1 MKALVTGASSG
12 IGYSIARYLSRLGYD
27 LIVVARRKDCLI
39 NLKKEC
45 KTNVEVID
53 MDLSIIS
60 NMYKLY
66 DITKDENIDIL
77 VNNAGIGLYG
87 EFYDID
93 SSKEIG
99 MLNLNVIATDLIT
112 KLYLKDMV
120 KKDNG
125 IILNVSSILGFVPG
139 PLMSSYYASKAYIT
153 SMSRAI
159 NMELKMK
166 SINVSVSTLCAG
178 AVDTNFNSDLGVRF
192 FIPPSDSKKVAEY
205 TVDKMLKGK
214 TDITPGFSI
223 KLARIAGK
231 VFPNNIIAKFVY
243 RSQKRKESSN

>member
-12 IGYSIARYLSRLGYD
+12 IGYSIARCLSSIGYD
-27 LIVVARRKDCLI
+27 LIIVARRKDCLL

-45 KTNVEVID
+45 KTNVEIIT

-60 NMYKLY
+60 NVYKLY
-66 DITKDENIDIL
+66 EKTKIHDIDIL

-93 SSKEIG
+93 LEKEMDMLRLNIG
-99 MLNLNVIATDLIT
+99 ATNILT

-120 KKDNG
+120 KKNKG
-125 IILNVSSILGFVPG
+125 RILNVSSIFGFMPG

-166 SINVSVSTLCAG
+166 NINVSISTLCAG
-178 AVDTNFNSDLGVRF
+178 AVDTNFNSDLGISF
-192 FIPPSDSKKVAEY
+192 FIPPSSSEKVAKY
-205 TVDKMLKGK
+205 
-214 TDITPGFSI
+214 SI
-223 KLARIAGK
+223 KKLLK
-231 VFPNNIIAKFVY
+231 NKEIIVPGIINKFVY
-243 RSQKRKESSN
+243 ILNKIVPNRILRYIVYMSQNGKRNY

>member
-1 MKALVTGASSG
+1 MKALITGASSG
-12 IGYSIARYLSRLGYD
+12 IGYSIARCLSQKGYD
-27 LIVVARRKDCLI
+27 LIVVARRKECLL

-66 DITKDENIDIL
+66 DITKDEDIDIL

-192 FIPPSDSKKVAEY
+192 FVPPSDSKKVAEY
-205 TVDKMLKGK
+205 TVDKMLKKREIIVPGIVNKIAYAFNKIIPNGISKYILYASQNGK
-214 TDITPGFSI
+214 
-223 KLARIAGK
+223 R
-231 VFPNNIIAKFVY
+231 Y
-243 RSQKRKESSN
+243 Y

>member
-12 IGYSIARYLSRLGYD
+12 IGYSIARYLSQKGYD
-27 LIVVARRKDCLI
+27 LIVVARRKECLL

-45 KTNVEVID
+45 STNVKVID

-66 DITKDENIDIL
+66 DLTKNENIDIL
-77 VNNAGIGLYG
+77 VNNAGVGLYG

-93 SSKEIG
+93 SSKEIS
-99 MLNLNVIATDLIT
+99 MLNLNIIATDVIT

-120 KKDNG
+120 KRDKG
-125 IILNVSSILGFVPG
+125 MILNVSSVLGFVPG
-139 PLMSSYYASKAYIT
+139 PLMSSYYASKAYIA

-166 SINVSVSTLCAG
+166 NINVSVSTLCAG
-178 AVDTNFNSDLGVRF
+178 AVDTNFNSDLGIRF
-192 FIPPSDSKKVAEY
+192 FFPPSDSKKVAEY
-205 TVDKMLKGK
+205 AVNKM
-214 TDITPGFSI
+214 F
-223 KLARIAGK
+223 
-231 VFPNNIIAKFVY
+231 
-243 RSQKRKESSN
+243 KRKELIIPGTINKIAYAFNKVLPNRISKYILYVSQNGKRYY

>member
-12 IGYSIARYLSRLGYD
+12 IGYSIARCLSNIGYD
-27 LIVVARRKDCLI
+27 LIVVARRKDCLL

-45 KTNVEVID
+45 KTDVEIIP

-60 NMYKLY
+60 NVYKLY
-66 DITKDENIDIL
+66 ETTKKHDIDIL
-77 VNNAGIGLYG
+77 VNNAGVGLYG

-93 SSKEIG
+93 LQKEMDMLRLNIG
-99 MLNLNVIATDLIT
+99 ATNILT

-120 KKDNG
+120 KKNKG
-125 IILNVSSILGFVPG
+125 KILNVSSIFGFMPG

-166 SINVSVSTLCAG
+166 NINVSISTLCAG
-178 AVDTNFNSDLGVRF
+178 AVDTNFNSDLGISF
-192 FIPPSDSKKVAEY
+192 FIPPSSSEKVAKY
-205 TVDKMLKGK
+205 
-214 TDITPGFSI
+214 SI
-223 KLARIAGK
+223 KKLLK
-231 VFPNNIIAKFVY
+231 NKEIIVPGIINKFVY
-243 RSQKRKESSN
+243 ILNKIVPNRILRYIVYMSQNGKRNY